1 MENTRCYPA
10 IHHVK
15 DHDPALAHVM
25 LLQSHD
31 AHELHQVPGGSRFH
45 VKARAGTGVEARI
58 G

>member
-1 MENTRCYPA
+1 MENTRCYLA

-31 AHELHQVPGGSRFH
+31 THELYQVPGGSRFQ
-45 VKARAGTGVEARI
+45 VGAGAGAGVEARI